1 MNEELYK
8 IEDDVRTE
16 IERRLCEVEN
26 KHDVRIVYAVES
38 GSRAW
43 GFASPDSDYD
53 VRFIYVHK
61 KERYLS
67 VRSHKDVIETP
78 LDEVWDINGWDA
90 KKALALFRKSN
101 TALLEWL
108 QSPIVYRESETM
120 ALWKSSLREAFN
132 PRACHHHYWNMAKR
146 TVKTSL
152 ESERVKLKK
161 YFYAL
166 RPLLACLYIEEEHGV
181 MPTEFHTMLAKVS
194 VPDEVREAIA
204 ALMKRKSAALE
215 SGLEERDE
223 TLLGFI
229 NRTLETSKE
238 AAPEKKAEIS
248 WSKIDEIFLSLLE
261 IDT

>member
-8 IEDDVRTE
+8 IEDDVRTG

-67 VRSHKDVIETP
+67 VRAYRDVIETP

-108 QSPIVYRESETM
+108 QSPIVYRESKTM
-120 ALWKSSLREAFN
+120 ALWKSSIAEAFDA
-132 PRACHHHYWNMAKR
+132 RACHHHYFNMAKR
-146 TVKTSL
+146 TIETSL
-152 ESERVKLKK
+152 KSEHVKLKK

-166 RPLLACLYIEEEHGV
+166 RPLLACLYIEEKHGV
-181 MPTEFHTMLAKVS
+181 MPTEFHAMLHKVS
-194 VPDEVREAIA
+194 VPDNIRESID
-204 ALMKRKSAALE
+204 ALMKRKGQAIESELE
-215 SGLEERDE
+215 PRDE
-223 TLLGFI
+223 TLLRYI
-229 NRTLETSKE
+229 DETLASSKE
-238 AAPEKKAEIS
+238 AAPDKSEEIS
-248 WSKIDEIFLSLLE
+248 WAKLDEIFLALL
-261 IDT
+261 